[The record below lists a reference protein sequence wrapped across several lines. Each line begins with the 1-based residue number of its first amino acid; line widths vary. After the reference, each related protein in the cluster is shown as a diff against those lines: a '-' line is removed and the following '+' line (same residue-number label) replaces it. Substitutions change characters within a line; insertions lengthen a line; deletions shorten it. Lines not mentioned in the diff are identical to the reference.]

1 MLDFKIPETSL
12 TEKLKSADEPIVLYG
27 TGNGADKIFRLFEKE
42 NITVS
47 GVAASDGFV
56 RNRSFHGFAV
66 KPISYFE
73 SVYSSFTVVVGFGS
87 SRPEVMGN
95 IRAVASRHNLLV
107 ACVPVIGEDNIDRAF
122 LYENE
127 EKLNTAY
134 RLLDD
139 NRSKD
144 VFAGYIGF
152 QFSGELPILD
162 SITTDE
168 DEAWSSLS
176 LGAGETF
183 VDIGAYR
190 GDTVEKFLSFC
201 GGDHSH
207 IFAVEPDKKNFE
219 KLTAFLNQIRN

>member
-1 MLDFKIPETSL
+1 MKYLPLFFIFMWKIGNIEI
-12 TEKLKSADEPIVLYG
+12 KGRIVLGPMAGYTSEG
-27 TGNGADKIFRLFEKE
+27 YRKYMNSFGCDLCVTEM
-42 NITVS
+42 VS
-47 GVAASDGFV
+47 D
-56 RNRSFHGFAV
+56 
-66 KPISYFE
+66 
-73 SVYSSFTVVVGFGS
+73 
-87 SRPEVMGN
+87 MG
-95 IRAVASRHNLLV
+95 I
-107 ACVPVIGEDNIDRAF
+107 

-201 GGDHSH
+201 GGNH
-207 IFAVEPDKKNFE
+207 
-219 KLTAFLNQIRN
+219 